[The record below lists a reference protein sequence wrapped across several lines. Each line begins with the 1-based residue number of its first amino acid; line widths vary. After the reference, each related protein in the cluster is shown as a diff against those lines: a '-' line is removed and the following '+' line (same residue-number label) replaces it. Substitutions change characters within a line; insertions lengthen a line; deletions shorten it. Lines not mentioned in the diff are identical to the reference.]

1 MRASVKTDNR
11 GIAARPPQ
19 PQDYQDIAAHE
30 EYLMTTET
38 FAQFDLQ
45 PQLLQTVT
53 ELGYTEPTAI
63 QKATIPVLLTGR
75 DLIGQAQT
83 GTGKTAAFGLPLLQR
98 ITARNQGV
106 QALVLTPTRELAIQ
120 VAEAIRSY
128 GQHLEITVLAVY
140 GGQSYQQ
147 QIRSLRQG
155 VDVLVATP
163 GRLLDLTR
171 QGNLALG
178 SVRSVVLDEA
188 DEMLSMGFVEDIEQI
203 LEQIPPQRQTMLFS
217 ATISKRVLG
226 LSARYLR
233 EPEMVSI
240 TPKQLTGNS
249 IKQRYYLVN
258 QQEKIAALS
267 RLFEMETLES
277 AIIFVRTRL
286 GTGELANQLTA
297 RGFAAEALN
306 GDLSQDARIQVLN
319 RYRNGQVRVL
329 VATDVAAR
337 GLDIDDISH
346 VFNFDLPDD
355 PEVYVHRVGRTG
367 RAGREGVAI
376 SLLTP
381 KDRWQLRRIED
392 YTRFKLERA
401 ELPTIQQIE
410 NHRQALLM
418 EQLEVWIRR
427 GRCRREREMVDLLV
441 QTGQDPLDVAA
452 AAMKLARN
460 DEKKRPIDP
469 ITPIKEELSRQRD
482 RKNDRFGRRGQVG
495 AGPGARRGGGDRDQ
509 DMVTLTLDIGRT
521 DGISVN
527 HVVATIAHYSGINAG
542 KLGKIRLDSHQT
554 TVDVP
559 EPLVGQIL
567 AKNGAY
573 RIGRRS
579 VTMQRS

>member
-1 MRASVKTDNR
+1 M
-11 GIAARPPQ
+11 AARPPQ
-19 PQDYQDIAAHE
+19 PQDYQDMTAHE
-30 EYLMTTET
+30 EYPMTIEM
-38 FAQFDLQ
+38 FDHFNLR
-45 PQLLQTVT
+45 PQLLRTIT
-53 ELGYTEPTAI
+53 ELGYSEPTAI
-63 QKATIPVLLTGR
+63 QKAAIPALLAGR

-83 GTGKTAAFGLPLLQR
+83 GTGKTAAFALPLLQR

-106 QALVLTPTRELAIQ
+106 QGLVLAPTRELAIQ
-120 VAEAIRSY
+120 VADAIHSY
-128 GQHLEITVLAVY
+128 GRELGIAVLAVY

-163 GRLLDLTR
+163 GRLLDLVR
-171 QGNLALG
+171 QGTLSLAT
-178 SVRSVVLDEA
+178 VQAVVLDEA

-203 LEQIPPQRQTMLFS
+203 LEQTPSQRQTMLFS
-217 ATISKRVLG
+217 ATISRRVLE
-226 LSARYLR
+226 LSGRYLR
-233 EPEMVSI
+233 DPEMVTI
-240 TPKQLTGNS
+240 TPRQLTGIT

-258 QQEKIAALS
+258 QQDKIAALT
-267 RLFEMETLES
+267 RLFEMETIES
-277 AIIFVRTRL
+277 AIIFVRTRI

-355 PEVYVHRVGRTG
+355 PEVYVHRIGRTG
-367 RAGREGVAI
+367 RAGREGIAI

-410 NHRQALLM
+410 HHRQALLM

-441 QTGQDPLDVAA
+441 QTGNDPLDVAA

-469 ITPIKEELSRQRD
+469 ITPIKEELFRQRE
-482 RKNDRFGRRGQVG
+482 RKSDRFSRRGPQG
-495 AGPGARRGGGDRDQ
+495 AGPGARRGGDRDRDQ
-509 DMVTLTLDIGRT
+509 DMVTLLLDIGRT

-527 HVVATIAHYSGINAG
+527 HVVAAIAHYSGINAG
-542 KLGKIRLDSHQT
+542 RLGKIRLESQQT

-559 EPLVGQIL
+559 EPLVGQLL

-573 RIGRRS
+573 RIGRRT
-579 VTMQRS
+579 VTLQRI